1 MTTHLHLLPLALCLF
16 TFVQGEGARQIV
28 PEEFIKARPAKP
40 TTTAAKGPS
49 YQPVDP
55 QPAAARKNLGA
66 KPSDMTQLGLT
77 IWRLRPSKAADTGA
91 RIIVQESDE
100 TVEWTPERVEANSP
114 LRVGERI
121 RISIEAPS
129 TGYLYVLD
137 REQYADGTFSEPY
150 LIFPTTRTRGGDN
163 RVTAGRVI
171 EIPGQEDRPN
181 YFRLRQSRPN
191 QTAEVLTVLVT
202 TQPLEGLTFGAQAQV
217 LRQEQ
222 VAKWEKDWSAPAE
235 RFELVGGAG
244 KTWTKAE
251 QAAGIDGTRLLTQED
266 PSPQTIYRIATK
278 PGEPILVKVALRY
291 SKSLSPTRK
300 AK

>member
-1 MTTHLHLLPLALCLF
+1 MTIHLHLLSLAFFFF

-28 PEEFIKARPAKP
+28 PEEFVKARPAKS
-40 TTTAAKGPS
+40 TATAAKGPS
-49 YQPVDP
+49 YRPVTP
-55 QPAAARKNLGA
+55 QPAAARKNVGA

-100 TVEWTPERVEANSP
+100 TAEWTPERVEANSP

-121 RISIEAPS
+121 RISIESPS
-129 TGYLYVLD
+129 TGYLYVID
-137 REQYADGTFSEPY
+137 REQYADGTMSEPY

-163 RVTAGRVI
+163 HVTAGRVI

-191 QTAEVLTVLVT
+191 QTAEMMTVLVT
-202 TQPLEGLTFGAQAQV
+202 AQPLEGLTFGAQPLV
-217 LRQEQ
+217 LAKEQ

-244 KTWTKAE
+244 KTWTAAE
-251 QAAGIDGTRLLTQED
+251 QAAGADGTRLLTQED
-266 PSPQTIYRIATK
+266 PSPQTIYRIAVK
-278 PGEPILVKVALRY
+278 PGEPVLVKVALRY
-291 SKSLSPTRK
+291 SRPTSQTRK
-300 AK
+300 

>member
-1 MTTHLHLLPLALCLF
+1 MIMHSHLLPFVLCF
-16 TFVQGEGARQIV
+16 FAFFQEGGARQIV
-28 PEEFIKARPAKP
+28 PEEFVKARPAKSTA
-40 TTTAAKGPS
+40 TTAKGPS
-49 YQPVDP
+49 YRPVTP

-100 TVEWTPERVEANSP
+100 TAEWTPERVEANSP

-129 TGYLYVLD
+129 TGYLYVID

-191 QTAEVLTVLVT
+191 QTAEMMTVLVT
-202 TQPLEGLTFGAQAQV
+202 TQPLEGLTFGAQPLV
-217 LRQEQ
+217 LAKEQ
-222 VAKWEKDWSAPAE
+222 VAKWEKEWSAPAE

-244 KTWTKAE
+244 RTWTKAE
-251 QAAGIDGTRLLTQED
+251 QAAGADGTRLLTQED
-266 PSPQTIYRIATK
+266 PGPQTIYRVAVK
-278 PGEPILVKVALRY
+278 PGEPVLVKVALRY
-291 SKSLSPTRK
+291 SRPTSQTRK
-300 AK
+300 